1 MKKKKAKQA
10 KPHTSGKGKSS
21 KPTTSAKDVNKYIA
35 AVPEPARGIAKKI
48 RATILSVV
56 PSDATEGISYGMPVF
71 RHNGML
77 VYYSAFKNHCSLFPG
92 SGRTIA
98 LFKEELKSYYTSKG
112 TLRFALDKPLPVA
125 LIKKIVKARLAEN
138 ASKKSR

>member
-10 KPHTSGKGKSS
+10 KPHTSSKRKSS
-21 KPTTSAKDVNKYIA
+21 KPASSAKDVDKYLA
-35 AVPEPARGIAKKI
+35 AVPEPGCSTLKKVRTTI
-48 RATILSVV
+48 RSVV
-56 PSDATEGISYGMPVF
+56 PTDAIECISYGIPAF
-71 RHNGML
+71 KHNGML
-77 VYYSAFKNHCSLFPG
+77 VFYAAFKDHWSFFPG

-98 LFKEELKSYYTSKG
+98 LFKDELKSYHTSKG

>member
-1 MKKKKAKQA
+1 MKKAKKT
-10 KPHTSGKGKSS
+10 KPPSSSKRKSS
-21 KPTTSAKDVNKYIA
+21 KPKPTTSAKDVNKYIA
-35 AVPEPARGIAKKI
+35 AVPEPARSFVKEI

-71 RHNGML
+71 KHNGML

-98 LFKEELKSYYTSKG
+98 LFKDELESYYTSKG
-112 TLRFALDKPLPVA
+112 TLRFTLDKPLPLN

-138 ASKKSR
+138 VAKKSG